1 MTLPPT
7 IFCDACSTINPS
19 DADFCRKCA
28 KPLVPPT
35 AGCERC
41 GTRNPIDAEFCSY
54 CASSLAPAGHGLTSA
69 RAAAWWQ
76 HMSSFGFYAKL
87 WRPGGIAMKC
97 HDRCMDLQT
106 AACDDIRFEH
116 IAFILPIVNR
126 DWCVTQLEWQGAET
140 TAGEIL
146 FTADGLVLFD
156 LRARRAWQIPY
167 DRIKSYGY
175 SIWWEV
181 HIDLERGEA
190 LKLFVKRGG
199 GRVALY
205 RSADE
210 LLASTSRQTAD
221 DLNRGILR
229 LPPKYWDD
237 VEAHDAGF
245 RFWYHVFLFLLQVL
259 TPYRPG

>member
-1 MTLPPT
+1 MTPPST
-7 IFCDACSTINPS
+7 VFCDACNTINPS

-54 CASSLAPAGHGLTSA
+54 CASSLAPAGHRLTSA

-76 HMSSFGFYAKL
+76 HMNGFGFYAEL
-87 WRPGGIAMKC
+87 WHPGSIAMKY

-116 IAFILPIVNR
+116 IAFIVPIVNR
-126 DWCVTQLEWQGAET
+126 DWCATQLDWQGTET

-156 LRARRAWQIPY
+156 LPARQAWQIPY
-167 DRIKSYGY
+167 DRIKSIAF

-181 HIDLERGEA
+181 SIWLESGEA

-199 GRVALY
+199 GRVALFG
-205 RSADE
+205 SADE
-210 LLASTSRQTAD
+210 LLAGTSGQAVAD
-221 DLNRGILR
+221 ARANFR

-237 VEAHDAGF
+237 VEAHNAGF
-245 RFWYHVFLFLLQVL
+245 RFWNHVLLFLIQAFA
-259 TPYRPG
+259 PYHPG